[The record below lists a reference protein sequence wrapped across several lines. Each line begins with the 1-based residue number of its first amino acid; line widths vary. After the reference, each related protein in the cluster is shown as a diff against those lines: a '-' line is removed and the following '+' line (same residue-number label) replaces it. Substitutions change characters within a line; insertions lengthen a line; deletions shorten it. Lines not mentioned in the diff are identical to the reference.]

1 VSVPRCG
8 TAATRQGKISEED
21 KERMETALAEALE

>member
-1 VSVPRCG
+1 VPRCG
-8 TAATRQGKISEED
+8 TVVTWQGKISEED